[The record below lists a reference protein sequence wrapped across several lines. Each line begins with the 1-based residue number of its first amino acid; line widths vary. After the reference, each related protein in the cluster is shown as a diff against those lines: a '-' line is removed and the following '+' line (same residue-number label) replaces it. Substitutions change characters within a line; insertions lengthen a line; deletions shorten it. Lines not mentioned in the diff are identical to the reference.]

1 MWNIAIV
8 EDEDASR
15 DVLIRYLHQYEKEHN
30 LALTLHTFPDGLR
43 FLEGYQCDYS
53 IVFLDIEM
61 PFLSGM
67 ETAKRL
73 RALDDAVCLVFVTN
87 VAQYAVEGYTVQAA
101 GYLLKP
107 VAYYQFSVMLEKL
120 MLTLDRRERSELL
133 LPVSGGMERV
143 DVAAVLY
150 VEVEEAI
157 SFYDSILKTGSDGLD
172 AILGEKRL
180 ICEKAKI
187 RLNYMGDGSALNILR
202 DVDIYTLI
210 GNALDNAIES
220 VRSIDDVEKRFILF
234 EVKNKAGMAVIHMEN
249 CCGTPLQF
257 RDGRLRM
264 HQAAGESVCDC
275 LLHPHLG

>member
-150 VEVEEAI
+150 VEVRNHWLYYHTV
-157 SFYDSILKTGSDGLD
+157 S
-172 AILGEKRL
+172 GEPKVVRGT
-180 ICEKAKI
+180 
-187 RLNYMGDGSALNILR
+187 MGDAEQQLAPLGFARCSQSYLVNLKYVER
-202 DVDIYTLI
+202 
-210 GNALDNAIES
+210 
-220 VRSIDDVEKRFILF
+220 VRSD
-234 EVKNKAGMAVIHMEN
+234 AVLV
-249 CCGTPLQF
+249 G
-257 RDGRLRM
+257 
-264 HQAAGESVCDC
+264 GEALTISRARRKPFLKQLTDY
-275 LLHPHLG
+275 LGGVN